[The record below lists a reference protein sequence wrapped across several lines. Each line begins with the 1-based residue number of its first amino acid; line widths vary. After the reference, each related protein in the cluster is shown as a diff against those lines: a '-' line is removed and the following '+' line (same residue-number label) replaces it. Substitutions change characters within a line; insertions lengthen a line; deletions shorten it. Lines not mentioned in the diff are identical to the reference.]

1 MKSLATI
8 SYFLIF
14 SFIFLSLTCSAQ
26 QHDYNWV
33 FGIFTFP
40 DEPNANGNII
50 NFSGDTVSIEV
61 YQKDKSIDFY
71 NATYSDAAGELKFW
85 SNGCEFYEPDSEIL
99 ENGDTLNPGFVYN
112 NFCDDQFT
120 GSYIAAYQSMICLPD
135 LQDEQK
141 VYVFHKWEP
150 RDLLNDFQRLYYSV
164 IDFSNKDEG
173 IVQEKNIEL
182 PGNTSSGLISATK
195 NNNFDSWWVI
205 TPEKWNTGHYVYKM
219 EADSISAPSY
229 FGEGAVLTDNNEAS
243 SASSFSPDGSRYA
256 IFGEAD
262 GLRIYDFDNASGTL
276 SNYQFIEAPQDFEG
290 GFAGLAFS
298 GSGRYLYTSHFR
310 KIYQYDMEASDIGAS
325 RLTVADWEEN
335 FDPIFNI
342 PTPFFQMQRGPD
354 CRIYV
359 SAQNGTKFMHVIH
372 HPERRGVACEVQQNI
387 EIPAFNFGSTPNFPN
402 YRLGTGPVC
411 DSTKVF
417 PPGLLTAVE
426 EAAMEL
432 EKEFLHVYVYPN
444 PTSGDLS
451 IELDQNLG
459 PNTSFVLYNLQG
471 QEQYR
476 QSILGDV
483 GTEQIGLPQ
492 LASGMYIY
500 AVLQAGS
507 VVTSDKL
514 VVE

>member
-1 MKSLATI
+1 MKAYI
-8 SYFLIF
+8 FILILF
-14 SFIFLSLTCSAQ
+14 TTGFTCNAQ

-33 FGIFTFP
+33 FGVFTFP
-40 DEPNANGNII
+40 DEPNANGII
-50 NFSGDTVSIEV
+50 LNFAGDTVSIDV
-61 YQKDKSIDFY
+61 YIKDINIEAY
-71 NATYSDAAGELKFW
+71 NATYSDATGDLKFW

-99 ENGDTLNPGFVYN
+99 ENGDTLNAGLVYDA
-112 NFCDDQFT
+112 FCDDQLSD
-120 GSYIAAYQSMICLPD
+120 SYVSAYQSMICLPD
-135 LQDEQK
+135 LRDEQK
-141 VYVFHKWEP
+141 VYIFHKWSP
-150 RDLLNDFQRLYYSV
+150 WDLLNDFHRLYYSV
-164 IDFSNKDEG
+164 IDFSNNSEG
-173 IVQEKNIEL
+173 TVIDKNVEL
-182 PGNTSSGLISATK
+182 PGNTSAGLIAATK
-195 NNNFDSWWVI
+195 DEDYDAWWII
-205 TPEKWNTGHYVYKM
+205 TPEKWGTGHYVYKM

-229 FGEGAVLTDNNEAS
+229 FGEGAVLTSNNQAA
-243 SASSFSPDGSRYA
+243 SASSFSPDGTRYA

-262 GLRIYDFDNASGTL
+262 GLRIYDFDNTTGFL
-276 SNYQFIEAPQDFEG
+276 SNYQFIAAPQDFEG
-290 GFAGLAFS
+290 GRVGLAFS

-335 FDPIFNI
+335 FDPIFGI
-342 PTPFFQMQRGPD
+342 SSPFFQMQRGPD

-359 SAQNGTKFMHVIH
+359 SAQNGVNIMHVIH

-387 EIPAFNFGSTPNFPN
+387 EIPAFNFRSTPNFPN

-476 QSILGDV
+476 QSIRGDV
-483 GTEQIGLPQ
+483 GTEQVSLPE

-500 AVLQAGS
+500 AVLQAGR
-507 VVTSDKL
+507 VVSSDKL